1 MASKLKVDELEGVTT
16 AGSIDVTS
24 EGGAVSTN
32 LQQGLAKATVNFNG
46 TGTVAIRN
54 SMNVDSITDNGTGDY
69 TVNFTNSMSDGN
81 YSPAAFTEQI
91 VFHNGHTRTTSAYQ
105 FRQIAHDAAAADIT
119 HGGLSN
125 FGDLA

>member
-1 MASKLKVDELEGVTT
+1 MSEILVDKISGKTSANAVTVT
-16 AGSIDVTS
+16 GENGSTQPS
-24 EGGAVSTN
+24 
-32 LQQGLAKATVNFNG
+32 LQQGLAKAVVNFNG

-54 SMNVDSITDNGTGDY
+54 STNVSSITDNGTGDY

-91 VFHNGHTRTTSAYQ
+91 VFHNGHTRTASAYQ
-105 FRQIAHDAAAADIT
+105 FRQIAHDAAVADIT